1 MMRAPL
7 KNSFSTKLTIYILS
21 VCTVIFLVIFII
33 LYVMPKISQHKNV
46 IMYSELIADQAE
58 NQIIEQGRVIER
70 INSILTLDPVKS
82 LLLAGDQGTFESILK
97 NSPEICGCAMEYAPG
112 YKDHDVFAYKHKKQI
127 HFRKL
132 PHGTIN
138 FSPERLDKDA
148 FAKRI
153 SFWSGYYY
161 SFSYIKQRVFSRF
174 EPMYDSK
181 NQFVGYLRL
190 DIFLEKFTDFV
201 NHLSLYKTGY
211 AYLMTK
217 NGILISHPNQE
228 IQMYSDIRKY
238 AEVKNIDY
246 EKILKRATQEKSGSG
261 EISVDNIR
269 FFVYF
274 RQMKYTKWVLVVLCP
289 HHEVYDSIA
298 RVNDLILL
306 CCISCLILLFWVVI
320 RVIKRLFYPLKQFS
334 AVTRTI
340 ADGNFNDPIPMIGNK
355 DEIQELRESFVYMQK
370 KIVESI
376 EDLKIN
382 TIEKEKIEGEMRV
395 AQRIQERF
403 LPSVPKISRFH
414 FSLHALLEQSKAV
427 GGDMYSY
434 FVKRNCLYFVVGD
447 VRGKGIPAALY
458 MASVVTLF
466 NYLAPR
472 KRTSSDI
479 CNTINNYMSDNVE
492 DDMFIT
498 MFVGIL
504 DLKNG
509 MLSYSNAGHPFPIL
523 CKKENLEVNFLEN
536 SLEIPIGV
544 MRTMYKESRYQM
556 SSGDMLFIYTDGLT
570 EAQNKEHHFYGKERI
585 KEVITANRCEN
596 PEQIIQTVL
605 ADLKT
610 YTENSRE
617 DADDL
622 TMLAVQYQ

>member
-1 MMRAPL
+1 
-7 KNSFSTKLTIYILS
+7 
-21 VCTVIFLVIFII
+21 
-33 LYVMPKISQHKNV
+33 
-46 IMYSELIADQAE
+46 
-58 NQIIEQGRVIER
+58 
-70 INSILTLDPVKS
+70 
-82 LLLAGDQGTFESILK
+82 
-97 NSPEICGCAMEYAPG
+97 
-112 YKDHDVFAYKHKKQI
+112 
-127 HFRKL
+127 
-132 PHGTIN
+132 
-138 FSPERLDKDA
+138 
-148 FAKRI
+148 
-153 SFWSGYYY
+153 
-161 SFSYIKQRVFSRF
+161 
-174 EPMYDSK
+174 
-181 NQFVGYLRL
+181 
-190 DIFLEKFTDFV
+190 
-201 NHLSLYKTGY
+201 
-211 AYLMTK
+211 
-217 NGILISHPNQE
+217 
-228 IQMYSDIRKY
+228 MYSDIRKY